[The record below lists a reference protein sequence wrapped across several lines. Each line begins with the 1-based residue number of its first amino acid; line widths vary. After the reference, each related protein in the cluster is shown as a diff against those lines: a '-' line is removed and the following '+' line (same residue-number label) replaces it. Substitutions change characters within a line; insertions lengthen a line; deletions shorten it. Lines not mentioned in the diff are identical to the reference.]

1 MKKILYI
8 IGICL
13 VFISCERRELTYD
26 YSPYCEI
33 EMNLDWSNLL
43 TKQSDAPNGVSVI
56 FYPVDGN
63 GEMVSLQLHTVENL
77 TVSVREGVYDVLV
90 FNQIPDDFGT
100 LSFSGMDN
108 FSTAMIES
116 VSRDNDWYTLK
127 DGETGV
133 TRKPEYIA
141 AATINNYEVTADMVS
156 KSVSSRAT
164 KSSNYEA
171 PQINLAPKVVVS
183 TSYVNVKVN
192 GVHNISSVRA
202 SMSNLSIGYNFSEQK
217 TVESTTVHLLEDWSI
232 YKDEGSYYMG
242 GITTEFTT
250 FGLPSTEV
258 LTRADGDDWTGSLG
272 LQLNLV
278 DGETTVET
286 SYEVGSQINI
296 DDETLS
302 LSLDLGFTQEEG
314 DEQVEIENVEPE
326 GSDGSDGAFD
336 AELDDWGEEET
347 VVVPMK

>member
-1 MKKILYI
+1 MKKLLYI

-13 VFISCERRELTYD
+13 AALSCERQSLTYD
-26 YSPYCEI
+26 YYPYCDI
-33 EMNLDWSNLL
+33 DLSIDWSNLT
-43 TKQSDAPNGVSVI
+43 TKGEDIPNGVSVI
-56 FYPVDGN
+56 FYPTN
-63 GEMVSLQLHTVENL
+63 GSGEYESFQKHSVNEL
-77 TVSVREGVYDVLV
+77 TVAVREGVYDILI
-90 FNQIPDDFGT
+90 FNQVPDDFGT
-100 LSFSGMDN
+100 LTFSGMDD
-108 FSTAMIES
+108 FSTAMVEATSRES
-116 VSRDNDWYTLK
+116 DWYTLK
-127 DGETGV
+127 NGETGV
-133 TRKPEYIA
+133 TRKPEYLA
-141 AATINNYEVTADMVS
+141 VATVSGFEVTADMVS
-156 KSVSSRAT
+156 KSVRSKST
-164 KSSNYEA
+164 KSSDYESPEIA
-171 PQINLAPKVVVS
+171 LTPKVVVS

-296 DDETLS
+296 DEETLS
-302 LSLDLGFTQEEG
+302 LSLDVGFTQEEG

-326 GSDGSDGAFD
+326 DNPSSGGGFD
-336 AELDDWGEEET
+336 AEVDDWGEVEN
-347 VVVPMK
+347 VVIPMT